1 MFDEKSMQH
10 LERLRQESQLTGMA
24 AYMSTQMIGP
34 APALE
39 EIKIRAMITHV
50 CSEVVG
56 RAAAAGLSPAAI
68 KELMSLEGV
77 LENAQYQPEH
87 PDLSG
92 PADSADSGVSKDN
105 ENTDQGEQGPELDM
119 DPGLIQALEELS
131 RDMEKM
137 MDPAADGDQTPEP
150 QRIEVPGGV
159 GFMNHIETSSEFG
172 VDPMQLF
179 RTVRR
184 TLEAVETA
192 GAEEPPQDNQEDSD
206 RP

>member
-10 LERLRQESQLTGMA
+10 LKRLNQESGLTGMA
-24 AYMSTQMIGP
+24 AHMSIQMIGP

-39 EIKIRAMITHV
+39 EIKTRAIVTHI

-56 RAAAAGLSPAAI
+56 RAAEAGLSPTTI
-68 KELMSLEGV
+68 KELMSLEGM

-92 PADSADSGVSKDN
+92 SEGSGVSKDN
-105 ENTDQGEQGPELDM
+105 ENTDQSGQGPELDM

-131 RDMEKM
+131 RDMEKL
-137 MDPAADGDQTPEP
+137 MDPAAESDQTPEP
-150 QRIEVPGGV
+150 QRIEIEGGV
-159 GFMNHIETSSEFG
+159 GFMNHVEASSEFG
-172 VDPMQLF
+172 VDPMRLF

-184 TLEAVETA
+184 TLEAAETA
-192 GAEEPPQDNQEDSD
+192 GTEEPPQDNQEDSD

>member
-10 LERLRQESQLTGMA
+10 LERLRQESGLTGMA

-39 EIKIRAMITHV
+39 EIKIRAMVTHV

-56 RAAAAGLSPAAI
+56 RAAAFGLSPAAI

-92 PADSADSGVSKDN
+92 SEGPGASKDN

-119 DPGLIQALEELS
+119 DPALVQALEELS

-150 QRIEVPGGV
+150 QRIETEVGV
-159 GFMNHIETSSEFG
+159 GFMNHIETNSEFG
-172 VDPMQLF
+172 VDPIQLF

-184 TLEAVETA
+184 TLGAAEAAE
-192 GAEEPPQDNQEDSD
+192 AEEPPQNNQEDSD
-206 RP
+206 